1 MWDAL
6 ADSLPLSEFE
16 LESRSSLKA
25 ELMSLHKIEEMN
37 LIQKSQLNWIRLG
50 DENTSFFH
58 GFLAV
63 TKRKNLIT
71 ELTILGSL
79 PIPLEN
85 LKA

>member
-37 LIQKSQLNWIRLG
+37 LIQKSQLNRIRLG

-58 GFLAV
+58 RFLAV